1 MAIINVT
8 LKDTFDDWRGKTNAL
23 AIETGDLSL
32 LQTTYK
38 TNIVGAIN
46 ELKLRADEQGNLA
59 DLDTVYKGDIVG
71 AINELVQAIATL
83 HP

>member
-1 MAIINVT
+1 MAIITVELT
-8 LKDTFDDWRGKTNAL
+8 DTFDDWRNKTNIL

-38 TNIVGAIN
+38 ADIVGAIN
-46 ELKLRADEQGNLA
+46 ELKLRADEQGNLV

-71 AINELVQAIATL
+71 AINELVQQIATL

>member
-1 MAIINVT
+1 MAIINIKLT
-8 LKDTFDDWRGKTNAL
+8 DTFDYWRVKTNAL

-32 LQTTYK
+32 LQTSYK
-38 TNIVGAIN
+38 TDIVGAIN

-59 DLDTVYKGDIVG
+59 DLNTVYKGDIVG
-71 AINELVQAIATL
+71 AINELVQAIAVL